1 MGGVSAHEPP
11 AAFVIGAS
19 RNRVPQADGTRACV
33 WKSNSSFRASRVPRF
48 RTRITLWCK
57 SDREILKY
65 TGSEAPPTANG
76 HNAHTD
82 LGVQRTGQGLMSHFH
97 GSKNPA
103 HSNGHQPVEQ
113 GMKHSASGLSTGRRD
128 AGTDAQPR
136 PPDGAPPQQHGALEP
151 EPNSRTG
158 DSSAVSERESIS
170 VTPDDY
176 LSDLPRSVVLESL
189 RDESL
194 KTLLSPLPRPA
205 RLRIILMGK
214 PASGKGTQAP
224 LIARRFGMVHISLG
238 TLLRNEIRS
247 NTELGRL
254 TSEYVH
260 RGELVPDDLALAI
273 LKKRLSQEDCR
284 NKGFILDGFPRTERQ
299 AVLLNRAGI
308 EIDYVIV
315 LERPDED
322 LLDWARERLLDPIT
336 GIMYHPRLAP
346 PPPHV
351 VHRLERRCDDKLE
364 IVHMRLRQYAQEAP
378 KIMAQYSDRL
388 SIVRTDNARPYL
400 DTFRE
405 ISEILERLILPRDD
419 EEKCEVRLERTGLWR
434 PRGIHR
440 VALPRGALFKALDSF
455 AHRIRER
462 DYVPLYASTAQ
473 DAPRIG
479 LVGRNW
485 AAELLSADTDH
496 EVFDIQ
502 LETCSVFDASVTTDS
517 GFVRF
522 HDDATTERLL
532 QVMQRMRDRG
542 LIEGWRNERVPLRLG
557 NGRYLEIERACMPYL
572 GIETSGV
579 HINGYF
585 YKAGQ
590 DGRPELFVWLARR
603 SWKKPTYPG
612 RLDQLTAGGVPAA
625 ATSVLQQ
632 VMLELYEEA
641 AYVGPAPVP
650 VGCVR
655 YRYETRKGISAKV
668 LYLYDLELEENWKP
682 YNHDGEV
689 DAFYAVSAEEA
700 LASLVE
706 AQHEWKPN
714 SALVLVDFLVRHG
727 VLHADNEPDYADIIT
742 RLHCCGI

>member
-1 MGGVSAHEPP
+1 VHEPP

-388 SIVRTDNARPYL
+388 SIVRTDNTRPYL

-440 VALPRGALFKALDSF
+440 VALPRGA
-455 AHRIRER
+455 
-462 DYVPLYASTAQ
+462 
-473 DAPRIG
+473 
-479 LVGRNW
+479 
-485 AAELLSADTDH
+485 
-496 EVFDIQ
+496 
-502 LETCSVFDASVTTDS
+502 SVFDASVTTDS